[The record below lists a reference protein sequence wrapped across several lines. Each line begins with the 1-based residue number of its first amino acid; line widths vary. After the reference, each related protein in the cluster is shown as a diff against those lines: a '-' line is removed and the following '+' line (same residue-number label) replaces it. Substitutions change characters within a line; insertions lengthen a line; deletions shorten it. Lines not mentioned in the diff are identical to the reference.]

1 MTDSRRHIGYA
12 LAMSATAWVL
22 LLAAAPLL
30 ASASAAAAGWLYA
43 LGALICHQQP
53 ARSFHVG
60 TSQLPV
66 CARCLGLYGGAA
78 LGLIAWAL
86 TVRRRRT
93 PWMARHAVV
102 AVAVSGVPTVLT
114 ILTAWLGV
122 GDPSNPWRAALA
134 VPLGAAGGLVT
145 GAVATDHL
153 K

>member
-1 MTDSRRHIGYA
+1 MTDSRRLISYI
-12 LAMSATAWVL
+12 LAMSATGWVL
-22 LLAAAPLL
+22 LVVAGPLL
-30 ASASAAAAGWLYA
+30 ASTSASAGGWLYA
-43 LGALICHQQP
+43 VGALICHQQP
-53 ARSFHVG
+53 ERSFHVG

-86 TVRRRRT
+86 TAHRRRA
-93 PWMARHAVV
+93 PWMASHAMIT
-102 AVAVSGVPTVLT
+102 VAVSGAPTMLT
-114 ILTAWLGV
+114 ILTAWIGV

-134 VPLGAAGGLVT
+134 VPLGAAGGLVS